1 MSSTASPTRITRK
14 IESRMLPVTKA
25 GLIGSPDAVI
35 SQLRRFESMGFELIL
50 CKMIP
55 TVENIQA
62 IAREVIAPM
71 RRGVQPSGDA
81 AVQKSHQPAT
91 AR

>member
-1 MSSTASPTRITRK
+1 
-14 IESRMLPVTKA
+14 
-25 GLIGSPDAVI
+25 
-35 SQLRRFESMGFELIL
+35 MGFELIL

-71 RRGVQPSGDA
+71 RNGA
-81 AVQKSHQPAT
+81 AQPAGGT
-91 AR
+91 VQQAAAY

>member
-1 MSSTASPTRITRK
+1 
-14 IESRMLPVTKA
+14 
-25 GLIGSPDAVI
+25 
-35 SQLRRFESMGFELIL
+35 
-50 CKMIP
+50 MIP

-71 RRGVQPSGDA
+71 RKGVQPSGDS
-81 AVQKSHQPAT
+81 AVQKSQQQAT